1 MSDKKPISCE
11 RDAARELE
19 RIATRLNQTGWL
31 GYVPALREAA
41 ARITELEATLAEAY
55 AQLQWVGECL
65 EGQDVSD
72 FAESFPLVRAVADLR
87 ATLARVTAERDEAQA
102 QIAEA
107 REACPCVRQQRFFDA
122 SLLEAVNEE
131 VSRSFRLQSRAEQ
144 AEAEAHALREALAQL
159 PRYVED
165 EVRRYPSTYEWV
177 NASELEAALT
187 AGQPREP
194 QP

>member
-11 RDAARELE
+11 RDAARCELCGE
-19 RIATRLNQTGWL
+19 PMPVGEEMFKFHGYSGSCPKPPLQKTRPKSSWE
-31 GYVPALREAA
+31 LRAEAA
-41 ARITELEATLAEAY
+41 EARVTELE
-55 AQLQWVGECL
+55 
-65 EGQDVSD
+65 
-72 FAESFPLVRAVADLR
+72 
-87 ATLARVTAERDEAQA
+87 ATLARVTAEKDEAQA

-159 PRYVED
+159 RID
-165 EVRRYPSTYEWV
+165 ANRLCDRSLGGTYEDDCRR
-177 NASELEAALT
+177 SIAAADAVLT

>member
-11 RDAARELE
+11 RDAARCELCGE
-19 RIATRLNQTGWL
+19 PMPVGEEMFKFHGYSGSCPKPPLQKTRPKSSWE
-31 GYVPALREAA
+31 LRAEAA
-41 ARITELEATLAEAY
+41 EARVTELE
-55 AQLQWVGECL
+55 
-65 EGQDVSD
+65 
-72 FAESFPLVRAVADLR
+72 
-87 ATLARVTAERDEAQA
+87 ATLARVTAEKDEAQA

-159 PRYVED
+159 K
-165 EVRRYPSTYEWV
+165 
-177 NASELEAALT
+177 SELNDADMGA
-187 AGQPREP
+187 R
-194 QP
+194 